1 VQVINKP
8 GRPKLLQDRST
19 TLPIVV
25 FATMLLASIA
35 LCFILENLRP
45 RVRVMTA
52 EAQNARLADAP
63 PRIA

>member
-1 VQVINKP
+1 
-8 GRPKLLQDRST
+8 
-19 TLPIVV
+19 LPIVV
-25 FATMLLASIA
+25 LATMVLATIA

-45 RVRVMTA
+45 RVRVITA